1 MKTRKNSTA
10 KRANFIIV
18 RTRLCGMDHKIHL
31 KALAVDMAQNV
42 HKPCLDTTPIHP
54 ADDM

>member
-1 MKTRKNSTA
+1 MN
-10 KRANFIIV
+10 
-18 RTRLCGMDHKIHL
+18 HEIHL

-42 HKPCLDTTPIHP
+42 HKPCLDTAAIHS